1 MEERI
6 NNILKEKKDMEEKYN
21 EIIGITIKENQEK
34 IGMLLNENNDLKEKK
49 RILQENFKE
58 KEEILNDNLDKCNNK
73 IEQLKNELINERKN
87 NNSIKKLI

>member
-1 MEERI
+1 MVIMEVRI

-73 IEQLKNELINERKN
+73 IEQLKNELIYLL
-87 NNSIKKLI
+87 KLS